1 MNILVTGAAG
11 FIGSHVAARLR
22 KDGHSVLG
30 LDNFNAYYD
39 TRLKWARVEAMSL
52 DVVQA
57 DVSNARSLQW
67 AVDGRQLDMVVHLAA
82 QAGVRYSIERPDAY
96 VQANVVG
103 FLNVLEQCRT
113 TGTPLLY
120 ASSSSVYGNDTP
132 APFAEDA
139 KADKPES
146 LYAATKRANELM
158 AHAYSKLYGFPTLGL
173 RFFTVYGPW
182 GRPDM
187 AVWKWTEA
195 LTKGQPISLY
205 NDGNLMRDWTYI
217 DDVVEAVTRLARR
230 KWGGADVVNVGG
242 GRPMRIDVMA
252 EELARWLNVEPTYNL
267 LPMHSGDVYETCA
280 DETKLHD
287 VVGYIEPTPLWKGV
301 EQWVRWYRGWTKGA

>member
-22 KDGHSVLG
+22 KDGHNVLG
-30 LDNFNAYYD
+30 LDNFNDYYD

-57 DVSNARSLQW
+57 DVSDVASYMR
-67 AVDGRQLDMVVHLAA
+67 AVDGRTFDMIIHLAA

-103 FLNVLEQCRT
+103 FLNVLEHCRV

-132 APFAEDA
+132 APFSENA

-158 AHAYSKLYGFPTLGL
+158 AHAYSKLYGFPSMGM

-187 AVWKWTEA
+187 AVWKWTESLIA
-195 LTKGQPISLY
+195 KKDITLY
-205 NDGNLMRDWTYI
+205 NHGYLIRDWTYI
-217 DDVVEAVTRLARR
+217 DDVVEAVTRLAAR
-230 KWGGADVVNVGG
+230 KWEGSDVVNVGG
-242 GRPMRIDVMA
+242 GRPM
-252 EELARWLNVEPTYNL
+252 ELNVMVAQLAVAVGHASSYNL
-267 LPMHSGDVYETCA
+267 LPMHDGDVYETCA
-280 DETKLHD
+280 DETKLHEL
-287 VVGYIEPTPLWKGV
+287 VGHIEPTTLRDGA
-301 EQWVRWYRGWTKGA
+301 EQWVKWYRTWNS